1 MPARNLYLLLMIN
14 KKNFIL
20 LLIFFLLNNC
30 SFDSK
35 TGLWKGDE
43 DEKKRI
49 KELRK
54 EQSLIIDV
62 EKIYSSDNINLK
74 EKILKKTITLSS
86 PKKNDTWEMNSL
98 NKQNFIGNIYLPGID
113 NLFFKK
119 KFGKKK
125 YPISRF
131 ESSLLYFNDHLIFAD
146 DRGTIYKIT
155 NNGKLSWKNNIY
167 KKVYKNIYKN
177 LVLSIYKN
185 KLFIADNVGFV
196 YSVNLDNGEL
206 IWIKDY
212 GIPLKSNIKVFD
224 DKIFLIDQNN
234 RILSLNVN
242 DGTKIWDILTIS
254 SFIKS
259 QNLLSLAISEKGD
272 LIALNSSA
280 DLYRINSK
288 NGYVYWTSNTLT
300 SLLSDATDFFKSS
313 QVVINNDEIIFSAG
327 PTMLSYNL
335 TNGFLNWETEINSI
349 SAPIIDGKNIF
360 CVTKEGYFV
369 ILNKQ
374 DGKVISS
381 TNILNNLKKKKKN
394 TQVTGFT
401 MGSNKI
407 YSATL
412 NGYLIVNSA
421 STGKFEKFKKIG
433 SRITTS
439 PIISKGSLYILTEE
453 SEIIALN

>member
-1 MPARNLYLLLMIN
+1 MIN

-43 DEKKRI
+43 NEKKRI

-54 EQSLIIDV
+54 EQSLIVDV
-62 EKIYSSDNINLK
+62 VKIYSSDNINLK
-74 EKILKKTITLSS
+74 EKFLKNTITLSN
-86 PKKNDTWEMNSL
+86 PKKNDSWEMSSL
-98 NKQNFIGNIYLPGID
+98 NQQNFIGNIYLPGID

-125 YPISRF
+125 HHISRF
-131 ESSLLYFNDHLIFAD
+131 ESSLLYFNDHLIFSD
-146 DRGTIYKIT
+146 DRGTIYRIT

-234 RILSLNVN
+234 RILSLNVK

-280 DLYRINSK
+280 DLYKINSK
-288 NGYVYWTSNTLT
+288 NGYVYWTSNTLS

-327 PTMLSYNL
+327 STILSYNL
-335 TNGFLNWETEINSI
+335 TNGFINWETEINSI
-349 SAPIIDGKNIF
+349 SSPIIDGKNIF

-381 TNILNNLKKKKKN
+381 TNILNNLKKKKRN

-401 MGSNKI
+401 MGSSKI
-407 YSATL
+407 YSTTL

-421 STGKFEKFKKIG
+421 STGKFESFKKIG
-433 SRITTS
+433 SRITSS
-439 PIISKGSLYILTEE
+439 PIISNGSLYILTED
-453 SEIIALN
+453 SKIFGFN